1 MIVLARHDG
10 DLISVDDGLDK
21 FVDSIGLIVVDLHHL
36 SAQLGLLLHM
46 PILLSPRQHVGFQKS
61 GFEVGNYF
69 AIDLLLCDFSE
80 YFNLLPASKT
90 VLSHAMSVNV
100 NLVVRQT

>member
-1 MIVLARHDG
+1 MIVLTRHDG

-61 GFEVGNYF
+61 RFEIGNNF
-69 AIDLLLCDFSE
+69 SVELLLCDFSE

-90 VLSHAMSVNV
+90 VLPHAMSVDV
-100 NLVVRQT
+100 NLVVSQN